1 MGVNNIIGTILDIIY
16 PQVCGICGKVSSKSI
31 CNKCRARLKSEFK
44 FEMDDYTEDVQ
55 KNFNEHHYFFKYENL
70 IRQQILDLKF
80 HEKPYVYKTIMY
92 FLKENK
98 KDLKNLEKYDII
110 IVVPV
115 SISRKKERGY
125 NQSTI
130 LAKEISRII
139 ERPFIENVLYK
150 IKNTV
155 PQSTLNK
162 EQREQN
168 AKGVYK
174 VNNIQ
179 KIYNKKILIFDDIY
193 TTGSTLNE
201 CAKVLI
207 EQGIKKEQIG
217 VMTIAKD

>member
-55 KNFNEHHYFFKYENL
+55 KNFNEHYYFFKYENL

>member
-1 MGVNNIIGTILDIIY
+1 M
-16 PQVCGICGKVSSKSI
+16 
-31 CNKCRARLKSEFK
+31 
-44 FEMDDYTEDVQ
+44 
-55 KNFNEHHYFFKYENL
+55 
-70 IRQQILDLKF
+70 
-80 HEKPYVYKTIMY
+80 
-92 FLKENK
+92 
-98 KDLKNLEKYDII
+98 
-110 IVVPV
+110 
-115 SISRKKERGY
+115 
-125 NQSTI
+125 
-130 LAKEISRII
+130 
-139 ERPFIENVLYK
+139 YK

>member
-55 KNFNEHHYFFKYENL
+55 KNFNEHYYFFKYENL

-139 ERPFIENVLYK
+139 ERPFVENVLYK

-179 KIYNKKILIFDDIY
+179 KIYNKKVLIFDDIY